1 MSSVAAVSERAFI
14 AHIPWVVRF
23 IRRGTG
29 RRSQPAAQPSSIVIS
44 EGDLGFGD
52 AKGMGQHEMGAPVF
66 TE

>member
-29 RRSQPAAQPSSIVIS
+29 RRSQPSPIALS
-44 EGDLGFGD
+44 EDDSGFGD
-52 AKGMGQHEMGAPVF
+52 ATRVGQHEMGVPAF
-66 TE
+66 IE

>member
-14 AHIPWVVRF
+14 AHIPLVGRF

-29 RRSQPAAQPSSIVIS
+29 RRSQPSPIALS
-44 EGDLGFGD
+44 EDDSGLGD
-52 AKGMGQHEMGAPVF
+52 ATGVGQHKMGAPVF

>member
-14 AHIPWVVRF
+14 THIPWVVRF

-29 RRSQPAAQPSSIVIS
+29 RRSQLSPIAIS
-44 EGDLGFGD
+44 EDDLGLGD
-52 AKGMGQHEMGAPVF
+52 ATGMGQLEMGVPAF

>member
-29 RRSQPAAQPSSIVIS
+29 RRSQPSPIALS
-44 EGDLGFGD
+44 EDDSGLGD
-52 AKGMGQHEMGAPVF
+52 ATGVGQHKMDAPVF

>member
-23 IRRGTG
+23 IRRGKG
-29 RRSQPAAQPSSIVIS
+29 RRSQPSPIAIS
-44 EGDLGFGD
+44 EDDIGLGD
-52 AKGMGQHEMGAPVF
+52 ATGVGQHEMSVPAF

>member
-29 RRSQPAAQPSSIVIS
+29 RRSQLSPIAIS
-44 EGDLGFGD
+44 EDDLGLGD
-52 AKGMGQHEMGAPVF
+52 ATGMGQLEMGVPAF